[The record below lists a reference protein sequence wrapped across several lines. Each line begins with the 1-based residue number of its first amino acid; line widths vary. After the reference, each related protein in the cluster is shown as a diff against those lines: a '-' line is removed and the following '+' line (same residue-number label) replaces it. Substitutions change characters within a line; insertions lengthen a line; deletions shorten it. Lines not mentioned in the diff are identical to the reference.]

1 MHHQWVKHTMTR
13 VSTLPDIDEP
23 DKVVV
28 IEDPADIAE
37 GEDKAVYGCNVCGV
51 PLEGNADTLC
61 DPVCHCGENLSNHT
75 SEHNF
80 VAMR

>member
-1 MHHQWVKHTMTR
+1 MPTMTTAHHTWVKHTMTS

-28 IEDPADIAE
+28 IEDPADAAIAE
-37 GEDKAVYGCNVCGV
+37 EGAVYGCLRCGV

-61 DPVCHCGENLSNHT
+61 EGPDEPN
-75 SEHNF
+75 
-80 VAMR
+80 